1 MLTVNSFIR
10 LPDGSFVHV
19 DSYGDRPADPD
30 YVEGAIEIVA
40 DGVEIVGQ
48 REWDYVDQLWSY
60 LADALERFRADGAA
74 STYYPDQPIRIEF
87 SAQGSRV
94 LISST
99 GGEHVRRVSVNRTE
113 FEEVFNAAGRR
124 FFDRISEIVPVNS
137 DGYAAAR
144 SKLVTG

>member
-1 MLTVNSFIR
+1 MLTINTFIR
-10 LPDGSFVHV
+10 LPHGSFVHV
-19 DSYGDRPADPD
+19 DSYGDRPADSD

-60 LADALERFRADGAA
+60 LADALERLRADGVA
-74 STYYPDQPIRIEF
+74 SIYYPDQPIRIDF
-87 SAQGSRV
+87 SVQGSRV

-99 GGEHVRRVSVNRTE
+99 GGGNARRVSVNRTE
-113 FEEVFNAAGRR
+113 FDEVFNAAGRR
-124 FFDRISEIVPVNS
+124 FFDRISEIIPTNS